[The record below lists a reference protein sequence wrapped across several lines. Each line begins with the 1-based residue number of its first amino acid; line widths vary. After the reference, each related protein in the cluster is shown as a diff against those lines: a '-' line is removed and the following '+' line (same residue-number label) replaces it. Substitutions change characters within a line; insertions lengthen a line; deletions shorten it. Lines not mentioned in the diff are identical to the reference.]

1 MTLHFGVTPQKEAL
15 LRARMEAC
23 GLREPDLEESFV
35 RSGGPGGQ
43 NVNRTATCV
52 RLCHRPTGLEVK
64 AQSERSQSLN
74 RYRAR
79 QRLCE
84 LMEARVL
91 GADSPGALLRAKI
104 AKQKARRRRRS
115 RVHPADPLAD

>member
-23 GLREPDLEESFV
+23 GLREADLAESFTS
-35 RSGGPGGQ
+35 SGGPGGQ

-52 RLCHRPTGLEVK
+52 RLRHRPSGLEAK

-84 LMEARVL
+84 LIEAQAL
-91 GADSPGALLRAKI
+91 GQAAPDALRRAKI
-104 AKQKARRRRRS
+104 AKQKSRRARRRAR
-115 RVHPADPLAD
+115 PIDQ